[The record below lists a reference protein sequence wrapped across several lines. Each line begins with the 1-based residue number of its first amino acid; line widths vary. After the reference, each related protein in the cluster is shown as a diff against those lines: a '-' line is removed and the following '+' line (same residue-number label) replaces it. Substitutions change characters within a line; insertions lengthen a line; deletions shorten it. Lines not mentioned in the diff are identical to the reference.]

1 MVEVFKTNVADGF
14 AADLLIEEIQLTFE
28 TYQANFDLD
37 DCDLILR
44 VKSASKDVDATAIIL
59 LLNKSGFEASV
70 LPDELDQDMVVF
82 NTVLRYNESRMNWRS
97 YCKYKRE
104 GNVFPTN
111 WATDF
116 SQSDT
121 FGAMRILFLNP
132 IR

>member
-14 AADLLIEEIQLTFE
+14 AADQLIEEIQLTFE

-82 NTVLRYNESRMNWRS
+82 NTVLRYNESRMN
-97 YCKYKRE
+97 
-104 GNVFPTN
+104 
-111 WATDF
+111 
-116 SQSDT
+116 
-121 FGAMRILFLNP
+121 
-132 IR
+132 

>member
-14 AADLLIEEIQLTFE
+14 AADQLIEEIQLTFK
-28 TYQANFDLD
+28 TYHANFDLD

-82 NTVLRYNESRMNWRS
+82 NTVLRYNESRMN
-97 YCKYKRE
+97 
-104 GNVFPTN
+104 
-111 WATDF
+111 
-116 SQSDT
+116 
-121 FGAMRILFLNP
+121 
-132 IR
+132 